1 MTLYQI
7 KPKFQALLRPLVK
20 RLAARGVTAN
30 QVTLAAAG
38 GSLVVGA
45 LVAALAW
52 LPGVFLLMPLWLF
65 VRMALNAIDGM
76 LAREHGQQSVLG
88 AYLNELGDIV
98 SDIALILPFA
108 LVAPFGAGEIMV
120 FALLAVIVECAGLIG
135 PLAGASR
142 RYDGPLG
149 KSDRALVLGA
159 LGLWAGLGL
168 SLAHAAHW
176 LWVLLSLLSL
186 LTIANRVRRGVA
198 EGEQAHQ
205 ARAQAAPHAK
215 SSSQPVE

>member
-7 KPKFQALLRPLVK
+7 KPRFQAWLRPMVQ

-30 QVTLAAAG
+30 QVTLAAAA
-38 GSLVVGA
+38 GSVVVGA

-52 LPGVFLLMPLWLF
+52 LPGVFLLMPVWLF
-65 VRMALNAIDGM
+65 ARMALNAIDGM

-98 SDIALILPFA
+98 SDLALILPFA
-108 LVAPFGAGEIMV
+108 WAMPGGHPFGGGEVIV
-120 FALLAVIVECAGLIG
+120 FAILAVIVETAGLAG

-159 LGLWAGLGL
+159 LGLWIGLGL
-168 SLAHAAHW
+168 GLGPLAHVIW
-176 LWVLLSLLSL
+176 FVLSLLSI
-186 LTIANRVRRGVA
+186 LTIVNRVRRGVEEA
-198 EGEQAHQ
+198 G
-205 ARAQAAPHAK
+205 ARQAAP
-215 SSSQPVE
+215 SPQPQQPSE

>member
-7 KPKFQALLRPLVK
+7 KPKFQALLRPTVE
-20 RLAARGVTAN
+20 RLAESGVTAN
-30 QVTLAAAG
+30 QVTLAAAA

-45 LVAALAW
+45 LAGGLAW

-65 VRMALNAIDGM
+65 ARMALNAIDGM

-98 SDIALILPFA
+98 SDLALTIPFA
-108 LVAPFGAGEIMV
+108 WAMPSSGGEVIL
-120 FALLAVIVECAGLIG
+120 FAILAVVAECAGLIG

-159 LGLWAGLGL
+159 LGLWVGCGLGL
-168 SLAHAAHW
+168 GPYGHW
-176 LWVLLSLLSL
+176 FWILLSLLSVV
-186 LTIANRVRRGVA
+186 TIINRVRRGVQEA
-198 EGEQAHQ
+198 RESQ
-205 ARAQAAPHAK
+205 ARGSAF
-215 SSSQPVE
+215 

>member
-7 KPKFQALLRPLVK
+7 KPKFQALLRPWVK

-30 QVTLAAAG
+30 QVTLAAAA
-38 GSLVVGA
+38 GSLVIGA

-52 LPGVFLLMPLWLF
+52 LPAVFLLMPVWLF
-65 VRMALNAIDGM
+65 VRMALNAVDGM

-98 SDIALILPFA
+98 SDLALILPFA
-108 LVAPFGAGEIMV
+108 LVSPFGAGEVMV
-120 FALLAVIVECAGLIG
+120 FAVLAVIVECAGLIG

-159 LGLWAGLGL
+159 LGLWVGLGL
-168 SLAHAAHW
+168 SLAYAAHW

-198 EGEQAHQ
+198 EAEQLHQ
-205 ARAQAAPHAK
+205 ARARAAPRA
-215 SSSQPVE
+215 

>member
-159 LGLWAGLGL
+159 LGLWVGLGL
-168 SLAHAAHW
+168 SLAYAAHW

-198 EGEQAHQ
+198 EGEQVRQ
-205 ARAQAAPHAK
+205 ASAQAAPHTK
-215 SSSQPVE
+215 PSSQPVE

>member
-7 KPKFQALLRPLVK
+7 KPKFQAWLRPFVE

-30 QVTLAAAG
+30 QVTLAAAA
-38 GSLVVGA
+38 GSVVVGA

-52 LPGVFLLMPLWLF
+52 LPGIFLLMPLWLF
-65 VRMALNAIDGM
+65 ARMALNAIDGM
-76 LAREHGQQSVLG
+76 LAREHGQQSALG

-98 SDIALILPFA
+98 SDLALIVPFVWA
-108 LVAPFGAGEIMV
+108 MPGGHAFGGGEVVV
-120 FALLAVIVECAGLIG
+120 FAMLAVIVECAGLAG

-159 LGLWAGLGL
+159 LALWIGLGFGFGPL
-168 SLAHAAHW
+168 GHLIW
-176 LWVLLSLLSL
+176 LLLSLLSIV
-186 LTIANRVRRGVA
+186 TIVNRVRRGVEEVRA
-198 EGEQAHQ
+198 RQTTQAPPS
-205 ARAQAAPHAK
+205 R
-215 SSSQPVE
+215 

>member
-7 KPKFQALLRPLVK
+7 KPKFQALLRPLVT

-52 LPGVFLLMPLWLF
+52 LPGVFLLMPIWLF

-120 FALLAVIVECAGLIG
+120 FALLTV
-135 PLAGASR
+135 
-142 RYDGPLG
+142 
-149 KSDRALVLGA
+149 
-159 LGLWAGLGL
+159 
-168 SLAHAAHW
+168 SLAR
-176 LWVLLSLLSL
+176 
-186 LTIANRVRRGVA
+186 RVA
-198 EGEQAHQ
+198 
-205 ARAQAAPHAK
+205 
-215 SSSQPVE
+215 